1 MGRIFQTRK
10 ATIFA
15 RNDRVSKAFT
25 KIGKE
30 IAIAVK
36 AGGGNPDTNSRL
48 RTAMQ
53 NGKGVGMPK
62 DKVEAAIKRALN
74 KDEKNLEEQVYEG
87 YAPNGV
93 ALMIECATDN
103 PTRTISNLRVIMSK
117 GGGTIGSQGS
127 VAFTFDRMGVF
138 KVDKTKVNL
147 DEIEL
152 DLIDFGAEEIDSD
165 DEDII
170 IYTPYTDF
178 GKMQKGLESKNI
190 EAMSSEL
197 QQIPNNYKE
206 GLTEEQANQVLQLVA
221 KLEDDEDVQQV
232 FHNLK

>member
-25 KIGKE
+25 RIGKE

-36 AGGGNPDTNSRL
+36 AGGGIPENNARL
-48 RTAMQ
+48 KTAIQ
-53 NGKGVGMPK
+53 NAKGANMPK
-62 DKVEAAIKRALN
+62 DRVEAAIKRATT
-74 KDEKNLEEQVYEG
+74 KDEKGLQEQTYEG
-87 YAPNGV
+87 YAAHGV

-103 PTRTISNLRVIMSK
+103 PTRTIANLRVIMSK
-117 GGGTIGSQGS
+117 GNGSIGSQGS

-152 DLIDFGAEEIDSD
+152 ELIDFGAEEINSD
-165 DEDII
+165 DEDVI
-170 IYTPYTDF
+170 IYTPYTEF
-178 GKMQKGLESKNI
+178 GKMQKGLEAKNI
-190 EAMSSEL
+190 EAKSSEL

-206 GLTEEQANQVLQLVA
+206 DLTEEQANQVLQLVA
-221 KLEDDEDVQQV
+221 KLEDDDDVQQV

>member
-1 MGRIFQTRK
+1 M
-10 ATIFA
+10 
-15 RNDRVSKAFT
+15 
-25 KIGKE
+25 
-30 IAIAVK
+30 
-36 AGGGNPDTNSRL
+36 
-48 RTAMQ
+48 
-53 NGKGVGMPK
+53 
-62 DKVEAAIKRALN
+62 
-74 KDEKNLEEQVYEG
+74 YEG

-138 KVDKTKVNL
+138 KVDKAKINL
-147 DEIEL
+147 DETEL

-170 IYTPYTDF
+170 IYTPYTEF

-190 EAMSSEL
+190 EAKSSEL

-206 GLTEEQANQVLQLVA
+206 GLSDEQANQVLQLVA
-221 KLEDDEDVQQV
+221 KLEDDDDVQQV

>member
-147 DEIEL
+147 DDIEL

-170 IYTPYTDF
+170 IYTPYTEF

-190 EAMSSEL
+190 EAKSAEL

-206 GLTEEQANQVLQLVA
+206 GLSEEQANQVLQLVA
-221 KLEDDEDVQQV
+221 KLEDDDDVQQV

>member
-25 KIGKE
+25 RIGKE
-30 IAIAVK
+30 IAIAVRL
-36 AGGGNPDTNSRL
+36 GGGNPDNNSRL
-48 RTAMQ
+48 KTAMQ
-53 NGKGVGMPK
+53 NAKGVSMPK
-62 DKVEAAIKRALN
+62 DKVEAAIKRATS
-74 KDEKNLEEQVYEG
+74 KDEKDLQEQVYEG

-103 PTRTISNLRVIMSK
+103 PTRTIANLRVIMSK
-117 GGGTIGSQGS
+117 GNGSIGSQGS
-127 VAFTFDRMGVF
+127 VAFTFDRKGVF
-138 KVDKTKVNL
+138 RIDKTKCNL
-147 DEIEL
+147 DDIEL
-152 DLIDFGAEEIDSD
+152 DLIDMGAEEIDTD

-170 IYTPYTDF
+170 IYSAFTDF
-178 GKMQKGLESKNI
+178 GKMQKGLEEKKI
-190 EAMSSEL
+190 EAKSSEL

-206 GLTEEQANQVLQLVA
+206 GLTEEQENAVLQLVA
-221 KLEDDEDVQQV
+221 KLEDDDDVQHV

>member
-147 DEIEL
+147 DDIEL

-165 DEDII
+165 DVDII
-170 IYTPYTDF
+170 IYTPYTEF
-178 GKMQKGLESKNI
+178 GKMQKGLESKSI
-190 EAMSSEL
+190 EAKSAEL

>member
-36 AGGGNPDTNSRL
+36 AGGGNPDTNARL

-147 DEIEL
+147 DDIEL

-190 EAMSSEL
+190 EAKSSEL

-206 GLTEEQANQVLQLVA
+206 GLTEDQANQVLQLVA
-221 KLEDDEDVQQV
+221 KLEDDDDVQQV